1 MKICV
6 PVMTDKGWQSEV
18 CAHFGSAPMFLVV
31 DTDSKTAEAVPNA
44 NEHHAH
50 GMCNPLGAIQGR
62 GIQVV
67 IVGGIGAGAVQKL
80 RASGI
85 EVFSTDLPTA
95 AQAIAVYEAGN
106 LQPVSLQN
114 ACSHHGGPG
123 H

>member
-6 PVMTDKGWQSEV
+6 PVMTDRGLKSEV

-31 DTDSKTAEAVPNA
+31 DTDSKSWEAVPNNNA
-44 NEHHAH
+44 HHAH

-67 IVGGIGAGAVQKL
+67 LVGGIGAGAVQKL
-80 RASGI
+80 RAASI
-85 EVFSTDLPTA
+85 EVFSADLPTA
-95 AQAIAVYEAGN
+95 AEAIAAYEAGT

-114 ACSHHGGPG
+114 ACSHHGGPC

>member
-6 PVMTDKGWQSEV
+6 PVMTDKGLKSEV

-31 DTDSKTAEAVPNA
+31 DSDSKTSEAVPNT

-62 GIQVV
+62 GIQVL

-80 RASGI
+80 RMASI
-85 EVFSTDLPTA
+85 EVFRTDLTTVEE
-95 AQAIAVYEAGN
+95 AISAYEAGQ

-114 ACSHHGGPG
+114 ACAHHGSSC

>member
-6 PVMTDKGWQSEV
+6 PVMNDQGLKSQI

-31 DTDSKTAEAVPNA
+31 DTAQKTAEAIPNG
-44 NEHHAH
+44 NQHHTH

-62 GIQVV
+62 GIDVI
-67 IVGGIGAGAVQKL
+67 IVGGIGAGAVQKF
-80 RASGI
+80 RMACI
-85 EVFSTDLPTA
+85 EVFRTDLPIVE
-95 AQAIAVYEAGN
+95 QAISAYEAGQ

-114 ACSHHGGPG
+114 ACAHHGGPC